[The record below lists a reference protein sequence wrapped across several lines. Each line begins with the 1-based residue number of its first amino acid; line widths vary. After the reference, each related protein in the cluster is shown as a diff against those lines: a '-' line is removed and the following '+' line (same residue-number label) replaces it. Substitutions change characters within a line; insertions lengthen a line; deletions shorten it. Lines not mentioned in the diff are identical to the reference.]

1 MLDISDIVHFNND
14 DYTVSSFLGQGGIG
28 HVFLIKEKNGTK
40 KYALKTLQYC
50 LEDTD
55 TYRSLINEWELAQ
68 SIRHKNVISYRGF
81 DNGSVSK
88 TPYIIMDLAEDGS
101 LQDFLNVQK
110 KMLDEQLC
118 LNIFHQIIDGM
129 EAINQ
134 VLVHR
139 DIKPDNIFIDNGV
152 FKIADFGLAK
162 IVQDKTRSKTFKGW
176 GTEPYIA
183 PEAYKFEKNTIQMD
197 MYSIGLVF
205 FQIAGREHALGNPK
219 DWETAH
225 LMTVPKALNKVNNKI
240 SPKVADV
247 INKLIEKRPKDR
259 YQNWSEV
266 RKELNV
272 ATDNNKASYRNSV
285 NRLLDK
291 KLSKDLEIKGIESQ
305 NTLKDNEL
313 LRREG
318 IVGYQFEKVI
328 RTPLKDLMTQL
339 NKTVARSESAELI
352 YNLADKIHD
361 ITFSFDG
368 KKVGIWLSVIDQSD
382 ELSPSLL
389 KQFRVVSSS
398 NLNISKSLTPK
409 LRGKKILAWG
419 AVNFSDSRGFN
430 LLLVQSE
437 DDEYGDWYILR
448 NTNLVSTLN
457 SNQAEPFALDR
468 KGLRLSIYLID
479 ESCIYKMD
487 VEAIERTDLIDLIAD
502 GF

>member
-1 MLDISDIVHFNND
+1 MLDINDIVHFNND
-14 DYTVSSFLGQGGIG
+14 DYTVSSFLGQGGMG

-40 KYALKTLQYC
+40 KYALKTLQYY

-68 SIRHKNVISYRGF
+68 NIRHENVISYRGF
-81 DNGSVSK
+81 DDGSVSK
-88 TPYIIMDLAEDGS
+88 TPYLIMDLAEDGS

-110 KMLDEQLC
+110 VMLDEQLC

-139 DIKPDNIFIDNGV
+139 DIKPDNIFINNGV

-162 IVQDKTRSKTFKGW
+162 IIQDKTRSKTFKGW

-183 PEAYKFEKNTIQMD
+183 PEAYRFEKNTIQMD

-205 FQIAGREHALGNPK
+205 FQIAGREHALGSPK

-240 SPKVADV
+240 SPKVAEV

-259 YQNWSEV
+259 YQNWNEV
-266 RKELNV
+266 RNELNV

-291 KLSKDLEIKGIESQ
+291 KLSKDLQIKEIESQ
-305 NTLKDNEL
+305 NNLKDNEL

-318 IVGYQFEKVI
+318 IVGYQLEKVI
-328 RTPLKDLMTQL
+328 RTPLEDLLTQL
-339 NKTVARSESAELI
+339 NKTVARSESAELF

-368 KKVGIWLSVIDQSD
+368 KKVGIWFSAIDQSD

-389 KQFRVVSSS
+389 KKIGVVSSS

-409 LRGKKILAWG
+409 LRGKTVLAWG
-419 AVNFSDSRGFN
+419 AVNFFDSRGFN

-448 NTNLVSTLN
+448 NSNLVSTPHN
-457 SNQAEPFALDR
+457 NQAEPFALDR
-468 KGLRLSIYLID
+468 KGLRLFIYFID

-487 VEAIERTDLIDLIAD
+487 VEAIERTDLIDLITD

>member
-1 MLDISDIVHFNND
+1 MLDINDTVCFNND
-14 DYTVSSFLGQGGIG
+14 DYTVSSFLGQGGMG
-28 HVFLIKEKNGTK
+28 HVFLIEEKKGTK
-40 KYALKTLQYC
+40 KYALKTLQYY

-68 SIRHKNVISYRGF
+68 SIRHENVISYRGF
-81 DNGSVSK
+81 DDGSVSK
-88 TPYIIMDLAEDGS
+88 TPYLIMDLAEDGS

-110 KMLDEQLC
+110 VMLDEQLC

-139 DIKPDNIFIDNGV
+139 DIKPDNIFINNGV

-162 IVQDKTRSKTFKGW
+162 IIQDQTRTKTFKGW
-176 GTEPYIA
+176 GSEPYIA
-183 PEAYKFEKNTIQMD
+183 PEAYRLEKNTIQMD

-240 SPKVADV
+240 SPKVAEV

-259 YQNWSEV
+259 YQNWDEV
-266 RKELNV
+266 RNELNI
-272 ATDNNKASYRNSV
+272 AIDNNKASYRNSV
-285 NRLLDK
+285 NRLLEK
-291 KLSKDLEIKGIESQ
+291 KLSKDLQVKEIESQ
-305 NTLKDNEL
+305 NTLRQNEL
-313 LRREG
+313 LRRKG
-318 IVGYQFEKVI
+318 IVSYQFEEAIKI
-328 RTPLKDLMTQL
+328 PLGDLLTQL
-339 NKTVARSESAELI
+339 NKTVAPPELAELI
-352 YNLADKIHD
+352 YDLADDIHN
-361 ITFSFDG
+361 ISFSFDG
-368 KKVGIWLSVIDQSD
+368 RKAGIWFSAVDQSD

-389 KQFRVVSSS
+389 KKIGVMSSS

-409 LRGKKILAWG
+409 LRGKTVLAWG
-419 AVNFSDSRGFN
+419 AVNFFDSRGFN

-448 NTNLVSTLN
+448 NSNLVSTPHN
-457 SNQAEPFALDR
+457 NQAEPFALDR
-468 KGLRLSIYLID
+468 KGLRLFIYFID

-487 VEAIERTDLIDLIAD
+487 VEAIERTDLIDLITN

>member
-1 MLDISDIVHFNND
+1 MLDINDIVHFNND
-14 DYTVSSFLGQGGIG
+14 EYTVSSFLGQGGMG

-40 KYALKTLQYC
+40 KYALKTLQYY

-68 SIRHKNVISYRGF
+68 SIRHENVISYRGF
-81 DNGSVSK
+81 DDGTASK
-88 TPYIIMDLAEDGS
+88 TPYLIMDLAEDGS

-129 EAINQ
+129 EAINK

-139 DIKPDNIFIDNGV
+139 DIKPDNIFINNGV

-162 IVQDKTRSKTFKGW
+162 IIQDKTRSKTFKGW

-183 PEAYKFEKNTIQMD
+183 PEAYRFEKNTIQMD

-240 SPKVADV
+240 SPKVAEV

-259 YQNWSEV
+259 YQNWNEV
-266 RKELNV
+266 RNELNV

-285 NRLLDK
+285 NKLLDK
-291 KLSKDLEIKGIESQ
+291 KLSKDLQIKEIESQ
-305 NTLKDNEL
+305 KTLKDIEL
-313 LRREG
+313 LRRKG
-318 IVGYQFEKVI
+318 IVSYQFEKVI
-328 RTPLKDLMTQL
+328 RTPLEDFLTQL
-339 NKTVARSESAELI
+339 NQTVARSESAEI
-352 YNLADKIHD
+352 VYNLADKIHD
-361 ITFSFDG
+361 INFSFDG
-368 KKVGIWLSVIDQSD
+368 KKVGIWFSAIDQSD
-382 ELSPSLL
+382 ELSLSLL
-389 KQFRVVSSS
+389 KHLGVASS
-398 NLNISKSLTPK
+398 NILKPLMPK
-409 LRGKKILAWG
+409 FRHKVILAWG
-419 AVNFSDSRGFN
+419 AVNFSSGKGFN
-430 LLLVQSE
+430 LLLVQSDE
-437 DDEYGDWYILR
+437 DEYGDWVILK
-448 NTNLVSTLN
+448 N
-457 SNQAEPFALDR
+457 SEISLFPNDDKVEPFAFDR
-468 KGLRLSIYLID
+468 SQLRISIYLID
-479 ESCIYKMD
+479 SNHKYKTE
-487 VEAIERTDLIDLIAD
+487 VEFIERQDLMDLITD